1 MPPRLFFDLNTDI
14 CPDYAGADW
23 ADERQTLALSDKAD
37 DQTVLRMVTMWNATN
52 ARQRVWWA
60 AQVAGDEADAAEA
73 ARVRDEEAAQARL
86 AVDQE
91 ADAQRREAEK
101 KKIKLPASNSERP
114 IDDFPTY
121 EPSHFATNKL
131 INFEYVELWYFSKE
145 GCQDAFDSQHSIVA
159 EGFGLTRADEG
170 LVLKLLSTFQASKKV
185 IKDTNLTW
193 TQMSIVKTTM
203 LSEMKKCCWAAH
215 LINSL
220 AVFYYALGE
229 HPY

>member
-1 MPPRLFFDLNTDI
+1 M
-14 CPDYAGADW
+14 
-23 ADERQTLALSDKAD
+23 
-37 DQTVLRMVTMWNATN
+37 
-52 ARQRVWWA
+52 
-60 AQVAGDEADAAEA
+60 QVAGDKADAAKA
-73 ARVRDEEAAQARL
+73 TQAHL
-86 AVDQE
+86 AIDQE
-91 ADAQRREAEK
+91 ADTQHHEAKK
-101 KKIKLPASNSERP
+101 KKIKLPASNSEHL